1 MKLAIATN
9 AIIAICAL
17 ALYFSFFVAQPEP
30 LFNKYGFSVNNFFE
44 RPYVIITSIFL
55 HSGIVHLLSNIII
68 LFFFGSAV
76 ESEIGKAKTLL
87 LFFLG
92 AFAGDFFSSFFYTS
106 DTVSIGASAGVFALV
121 GAGILIKPF
130 ELSFYPY
137 MMPLPLA
144 LLGIMYAVYNIYGF
158 FVLSD
163 NISYIG
169 HFGGLFVGLAY
180 GFHRKGTKKSLLIIL
195 GMLVL
200 IMLIPVVWNLIR
212 SLL

>member
-1 MKLAIATN
+1 MKLATATN
-9 AIIAICAL
+9 AIIVLCAA
-17 ALYFSFFVAQPEP
+17 ALYFTFFIAQPEP
-30 LFNKYGFSVNNFFE
+30 IFNKYGFSVNNLFE
-44 RPYVIITSIFL
+44 RPYVVITSIFL
-55 HSGIVHLLSNIII
+55 HSGLEHLLSNIII

-87 LFFLG
+87 IFFLG
-92 AFAGDFFSSFFYTS
+92 AFAGDLFSSFFYTF
-106 DTVSIGASAGVFALV
+106 DTVSIGASAGIFALV

-130 ELSFYPY
+130 EMSFYPY

-158 FVLSD
+158 FALSD

-180 GFHRKGTKKSLLIIL
+180 GFLKKGAKKSLLIIL
-195 GMLVL
+195 LMLVL
-200 IMLIPVVWNLIR
+200 MLLIPVVWNLAKT
-212 SLL
+212 LL